1 MPAKKPVTDPGVA
14 IRIVDLLEK
23 QAVKTADPHLKRILL
38 VSSCEIIDHVLQ
50 QQTDK
55 KAA

>member
-50 QQTDK
+50 QQTDR